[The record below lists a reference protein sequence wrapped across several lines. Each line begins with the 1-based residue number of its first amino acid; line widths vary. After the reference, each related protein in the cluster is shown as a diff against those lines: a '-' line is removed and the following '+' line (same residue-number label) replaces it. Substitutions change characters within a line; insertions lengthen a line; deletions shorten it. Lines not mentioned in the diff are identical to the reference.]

1 MTIGNYMHIR
11 SKHQTPT
18 RTEAGLLQAVLDGWV
33 GENTMTEEWHLKGD
47 YVEACNCDV
56 TCQCIWMEAPD
67 DDLCTVSIVN
77 HIREGQYGDV
87 DLGGLS
93 AVLLIST
100 EEGVMFAP
108 ETGWDVVLLVDDAA
122 TDEQQ
127 SALEDIYFG
136 RAGGIFAPVAETHI
150 ESTEAAVA
158 PISFDRDGDEFSVT
172 VADIMAVEV
181 EGARGFNE
189 ELGTITPHPLTAD
202 HEMNTGKS
210 TTATVDYNDQFT
222 WDVSGNNS
230 YLGDFELANG

>member
-1 MTIGNYMHIR
+1 
-11 SKHQTPT
+11 
-18 RTEAGLLQAVLDGWV
+18 
-33 GENTMTEEWHLKGD
+33 MTEEWHLKGD

-108 ETGWDVVLLVDDAA
+108 ETGWDVVLLIDDEANE
-122 TDEQQ
+122 EQQ

-158 PISFDRDGDEFSVT
+158 PISFDRDEDEFSVT

-202 HEMNTGKS
+202 HEMNTGQS